1 MSKPLNLTILAI
13 AIIAAAPATA
23 GTPGSDRRIAAS
35 EHRDS
40 RQETRIATGT
50 ANGGINATEAAR
62 LDNQQA
68 RIDNK
73 QTRLA
78 ADGYFSRRDYA
89 RVDYAQDKANRSIH
103 RARYNRR

>member
-1 MSKPLNLTILAI
+1 MSKPLNLTLLAI
-13 AIIAAAPATA
+13 AIIAAVPAA
-23 GTPGSDRRIAAS
+23 ASTPGSDRRIAAT

-40 RQETRIATGT
+40 RQETRIVAGT
-50 ANGGINATEAAR
+50 TNGGINATEAAR
-62 LDNQQA
+62 LNNQQA
-68 RIDNK
+68 RIDNT

-89 RVDYAQDKANRSIH
+89 RVDYRQDKANRSIH